1 MRKYAI
7 LVGFGLGIGLLLPKA
22 MTKDIS
28 QIGILYGVLLLIGI
42 IILSDI
48 DIRTKEIPNPVLLY
62 FLGMAIL
69 RMVFDFRGVINHVA
83 GFLIMGGLLL
93 AIAVLTGGKLGGGD
107 IKLMA
112 LAGLCLGLRDVFL
125 ALAIGSMVGSVVGL
139 SLIMSKVIKKEDAI
153 PFGPFL
159 GIGIYLAYLYGQDIW
174 NWYMR

>member
-7 LVGFGLGIGLLLPKA
+7 LIGFGLGMGLLFLKA
-22 MTKDIS
+22 MSKDIS

-42 IILSDI
+42 VVLSDI
-48 DIRTKEIPNPVLLY
+48 DIRKQEIPNPVLLY
-62 FLGMAIL
+62 FLAMAIF
-69 RMVFDFRGVINHVA
+69 RMLFDFRGVINHAA

-93 AIAVLTGGKLGGGD
+93 AIAVFTGGKLGGGD

-112 LAGLCLGLRDVFL
+112 LAGLCLGLRDVFI

-139 SLIMSKVIKKEDAI
+139 GLLLSKVIKKEDAI

-174 NWYMR
+174 NWYIR